1 MRCERNKAARTYNVN
16 VLCRTKL
23 NGTLS
28 LGGNWAYINI
38 VLLMDKFFYLYS
50 WSCTSKEKY
59 GGHIRATWWVL
70 LQMAPEKKKK
80 NLIRM
85 EQGLLLWSLHFTR
98 QRTNTPFPLKNEMA
112 RAGPTA
118 SKAPV
123 SPNVKLIYPLIKWK
137 TIEMSARVIQP
148 RRIAN
153 MATEQAFL
161 SSFTKSGAVFRNDI
175 MDDYVYIRETGFH
188 FIIGYLSSSF
198 VDVVFSSTV
207 QCFCFVFET

>member
-1 MRCERNKAARTYNVN
+1 MPYQTEWYSISWW
-16 VLCRTKL
+16 KL
-23 NGTLS
+23 GLYQHSSFNGQVFLFIF
-28 LGGNWAYINI
+28 LK
-38 VLLMDKFFYLYS
+38 LYLKRKIWRS
-50 WSCTSKEKY
+50 HPRHVMGAFTNGS
-59 GGHIRATWWVL
+59 R
-70 LQMAPEKKKK
+70 KKKK